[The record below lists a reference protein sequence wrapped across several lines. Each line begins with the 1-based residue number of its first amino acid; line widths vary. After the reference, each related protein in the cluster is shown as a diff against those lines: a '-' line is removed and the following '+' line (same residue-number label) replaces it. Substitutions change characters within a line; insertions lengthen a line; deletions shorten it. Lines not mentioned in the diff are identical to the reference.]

1 MITLLIKTI
10 MSLFP
15 FVKEIVDS
23 LQKGPRDRRAKNPLT
38 PWLVICLV
46 FMIAGGATGGHY
58 MIGLMSS
65 ERELRLENINLK
77 HSLDLMQDTKEIN
90 TELKRNNRKIADQY
104 LQIKEELSQAN
115 DKLAR
120 AHEENAELRK
130 EMANIKD
137 QLNAANQ
144 TVLALQTDKTIL
156 YQQLQELLAKK
167 DPPAVVAEQPAK
179 PKRVSERVLSLIQAV
194 SSN

>member
-65 ERELRLENINLK
+65 ERELRLENTNLK

-90 TELKRNNRKIADQY
+90 AELKRDNRKAVEQY
-104 LQIKEELSQAN
+104 LLTKDE
-115 DKLAR
+115 LAR
-120 AHEENAELRK
+120 VNEEMRRRHEEIEEIRK
-130 EMANIKD
+130 ELALTKD
-137 QLNAANQ
+137 LLNAANQ
-144 TVLALQTDKTIL
+144 SNLALQTDKTIL
-156 YQQLQELLAKK
+156 YQQLQELLSKK
-167 DPPAVVAEQPAK
+167 AVPAPVNQQPVK
-179 PKRVSERVLSLIQAV
+179 PKRVSQRVLSLIEAV
-194 SSN
+194 TTN

>member
-90 TELKRNNRKIADQY
+90 TELKRTNRKIADQY
-104 LQIKEELSQAN
+104 LQIKEELSQTN

-167 DPPAVVAEQPAK
+167 DTPAVVIEQPAK
-179 PKRVSERVLSLIQAV
+179 PKKVSERVLSLIQAV